1 MTIHEEIAADFSEI
15 LQDFGKV
22 IFYQGQPTLALI
34 SEPMLSGELVLGG
47 EVDEVRFNAK
57 VLRTSIPD
65 IPHSGQI
72 VRWENKDYRIKAVMN
87 RPPHAIVTLELGPV
101 DP

>member
-1 MTIHEEIAADFSEI
+1 MTIHTEIAADFEHM
-15 LQDFGKV
+15 LAEFGKPV
-22 IFYQGQPTLALI
+22 QFLGRTLLAMI

-47 EVDEVRFNAK
+47 EVDDVRFTAK

-87 RPPHAIVTLELGPV
+87 RPPHSIVTLELGPV

>member
-1 MTIHEEIAADFSEI
+1 MSIHDEIAADFAQI
-15 LQDFGKV
+15 LTELGKV

-34 SEPMLSGELVLGG
+34 SEPMLSSELVLGG
-47 EVDEVRFNAK
+47 EVDDVRFHAK
-57 VLRTSIPD
+57 VLRSSIPD
-65 IPHSGQI
+65 IPHSGQL

-87 RPPHAIVTLELGPV
+87 RPPHAIVTMEITPA